1 MSGNSDFVIEN
12 GVLMKYN
19 GPGGQVV
26 IPEGVTIIGT
36 RAFRNC
42 AAMTEVV
49 IPESVCEIGADAFH
63 GCKGLT
69 RIFIPKQ
76 VQNIETILPKPSGVS
91 WDTYINALSDNINKY
106 KSGYFTGCDH
116 LEWIEVDPEN
126 KTYLSHAGMLFR
138 RGSD

>member
-49 IPESVCEIGADAFH
+49 SPESVCEIGADAFH

-76 VQNIETILPKPSGVS
+76 VQNIETILPSR
-91 WDTYINALSDNINKY
+91 NRA
-106 KSGYFTGCDH
+106 
-116 LEWIEVDPEN
+116 
-126 KTYLSHAGMLFR
+126 
-138 RGSD
+138 